1 MTRWGGRG
9 GLFIQ
14 LLNYSVTYH
23 NNIASSRI
31 PTFSFHSQY
40 DLGAEATIAGLNI
53 IGKLLVP
60 TNYKSTLTTT
70 HVFVQGELEM
80 SDTNPISEDN
90 TSMKIVLTG
99 STDVM
104 FTPHEPVAGAAP
116 LNAGVKPFLVAGG
129 KLNIHA
135 WNEGEGVAWTPLLSM
150 AEADQ
155 VYVDPITSPPEDATK
170 ALTPPPRVSDPSISC
185 PSLIVDD
192 FTNGYDP
199 EIWSGGEGGILSFDE
214 TTGVLTETNLKTD
227 WRGFRHDFTK
237 FILDCPLIAGATY
250 LVTIRLKID
259 DPNLAEGA
267 LTSCAQ
273 GLGSCPRIGRQLITP
288 TSNSHS
294 HRPVSHLASPQCSIF
309 CPYSPYSH
317 HSFFTLVPFSSLS
330 CTYIDISSSY
340 WSKQRMVH
348 RCHHLD
354 LDSS

>member
-1 MTRWGGRG
+1 MTRWGDYE
-9 GLFIQ
+9 FIQ
-14 LLNYSVTYH
+14 LRNYSVTYH
-23 NNIASSRI
+23 NIIASSRI

-60 TNYKSTLTTT
+60 TNYKSTLTTP

-80 SDTNPISEDN
+80 SDNNPISEDN

-135 WNEGEGVAWTPLLSM
+135 WNEGEGVAWTPLLSI
-150 AEADQ
+150 AEADR
-155 VYVDPITSPPEDATK
+155 VYVDPISSPPEDATK

-199 EIWSGGEGGILSFDE
+199 EIWSGGGGGILTFDE
-214 TTGVLTETNLKTD
+214 TTGVLTETNLQTN
-227 WRGFRHDFTK
+227 WQGFRHDFTK

-294 HRPVSHLASPQCSIF
+294 HRPVSHLFSRHRSVQFFAPTHRILVTHF
-309 CPYSPYSH
+309 LLLYH
-317 HSFFTLVPFSSLS
+317 FLLHSLVP
-330 CTYIDISSSY
+330 I
-340 WSKQRMVH
+340 
-348 RCHHLD
+348 
-354 LDSS
+354 